1 MELQHRS
8 HLIFLILSV
17 ATDTAALDVIDAKRK
32 ETPRNISQDSDG
44 SGEDYIVGEP
54 FLLHTLCSSKFLLS
68 FHNTRFESNEP
79 ATHNFTDL
87 NQHINLGR

>member
-1 MELQHRS
+1 M
-8 HLIFLILSV
+8 IFLILSV
-17 ATDTAALDVIDAKRK
+17 ATETATLDVIDAKRK
-32 ETPRNISQDSDG
+32 ETLRNISQDSDG

-54 FLLHTLCSSKFLLS
+54 FLLHT
-68 FHNTRFESNEP
+68 FHNIRFGSNEP

>member
-1 MELQHRS
+1 M
-8 HLIFLILSV
+8 IFLILSV
-17 ATDTAALDVIDAKRK
+17 ATETATLDVTDAKRK

-54 FLLHTLCSSKFLLS
+54 FLFMTYFVQSKFLPT
-68 FHNTRFESNEP
+68 FHNTRFGSNET
-79 ATHNFTDL
+79 ATQNFTDL

>member
-17 ATDTAALDVIDAKRK
+17 ATETATLDEIDAKRK

-54 FLLHTLCSSKFLLS
+54 LLLHTLCSPGFLKIKGLEVMKLQHKILLTS
-68 FHNTRFESNEP
+68 INT
-79 ATHNFTDL
+79 
-87 NQHINLGR
+87 